1 MMALRGWSREAII
14 IEVQTTNYIEF
25 VPMKR
30 LAEVEWE
37 MGEIIRSRD
46 E

>member
-14 IEVQTTNYIEF
+14 IEVQTNYIEF